1 MKRLLHLTKVFAYAA
16 MLTGPALLCAQT
28 SPQNFTYTGGA
39 QSFTVPCGVTSVTI
53 YATGA
58 RGGDG
63 ATGGNASMGGAGGMG
78 SRVEGTFPVS
88 PGDVLNIYVGG
99 QGNEFVGGYN
109 GGGAPGNSSS
119 GGGGGATDIRLNG
132 TALSDRIFV
141 AAGGGGG
148 GRGGCEAS
156 TVYGGDGGSGN
167 ANGFPGTDAPT
178 SGGVAGGGAGG
189 NAFGGG
195 AGIGCGGFLGANGGD
210 GAAGVGGDGGAGQS
224 CCCFSAGS
232 TPAGG
237 GGGGGYMGGGGGGG
251 GSAGTTGCSGNDKG
265 GGGGGAGGTTYI
277 SGLATNTLTTA
288 AYSHGD
294 GSLIITWSDPL
305 ASVPTLTATPDA
317 YCAGTTQTY
326 SVSAYTNATSYTWS
340 TTGGLSITA
349 GSGTASVSVVATGTG
364 TISVIANTPCGPS
377 PSASYT
383 VLTVYSLPSVT
394 ANVDHPSICFG
405 QTITLTGGGASSY
418 TWSNGASD
426 GVAFPPPA
434 GSFTYSVT
442 GTDAHTCSAT
452 ASVGVTVNHLPS
464 VTAHID
470 HSTVCAGQTV
480 TLTGGGASSYTWS
493 NGASDG
499 VAFSPAGSLTYSVT
513 GTDAH
518 TCSATASVGVTVNQ
532 LPSVTAHIDH
542 ATICAGQTVTL
553 TGGGASSYT
562 WSNGASDGVAF
573 SPAGSL
579 TYSVTGTDGNTC
591 SATASVGVTVNQL
604 PSVTA
609 HVDHATV
616 CAGQTV
622 TLTGGGA
629 SSYTWSNGASDGVAF
644 SPAGSLTYSVT
655 GTDANTCSATAS
667 VGVTVNQLPSVTA
680 HIDHATVCAG
690 QTVTLTGGGA
700 SSYTWSNGASDG
712 VAFSPAG
719 SLTYSVT
726 GTDAHTCS
734 ATASVGVTVNQLPS
748 VTATATPS
756 DTLCAGDNITLS
768 GGGASTYAWS
778 GSVVNGTAFAPA
790 SSLTYT
796 VTGTD
801 ANTCSAT
808 ASVAVVVNQ
817 CLGIVDPVQNPYG
830 VMVYPNPSSG
840 AVIVSANKVMS
851 KITIYSA
858 EGKLVIETSA
868 DSRSKQID
876 LSHLAAGSYIVKVTG
891 KDAVVSYSKVIKE

>member
-53 YATGA
+53 YASGA

-63 ATGGNASMGGAGGMG
+63 ATGGNASMGGAGGLG

-99 QGNEFVGGYN
+99 QGNQFVGGYN

-119 GGGGGATDIRLNG
+119 GGGGGATDVRLNG

-141 AAGGGGG
+141 AAGGGG

-178 SGGVAGGGAGG
+178 PGGVAGGGAGG

-210 GAAGVGGDGGAGQS
+210 GAAGIGGDGGAGQS

-237 GGGGGYMGGGGGGG
+237 GGGGGYFGGGGGGG

-288 AYSHGD
+288 AYSPGD

-326 SVSAYTNATSYTWS
+326 SVSAYANATSYTWS

-418 TWSNGASD
+418 TWSNGVSD
-426 GVAFPPPA
+426 GVAYPPPA

-452 ASVGVTVNHLPS
+452 ASVGVTVNQLPS
-464 VTAHID
+464 VSAHVD
-470 HSTVCAGQTV
+470 HATVCAGQNV
-480 TLTGGGASSYTWS
+480 TLTGGGASSYVWN
-493 NGASDG
+493 NGATDG

-542 ATICAGQTVTL
+542 STVCAGQNVTL
-553 TGGGASSYT
+553 TGGGASSY
-562 WSNGASDGVAF
+562 A
-573 SPAGSL
+573 
-579 TYSVTGTDGNTC
+579 
-591 SATASVGVTVNQL
+591 
-604 PSVTA
+604 
-609 HVDHATV
+609 
-616 CAGQTV
+616 
-622 TLTGGGA
+622 
-629 SSYTWSNGASDGVAF
+629 WSNGASDGVAF

-667 VGVTVNQLPSVTA
+667 VAVTVNQLPSVTA

-726 GTDAHTCS
+726 GTDANTCS

-830 VMVYPNPSSG
+830 VTVYPNPSSG
-840 AVIVSANKVMS
+840 AVIVSANKVMN

-891 KDAVVSYSKVIKE
+891 KDAVVSYSKVIRE